1 MVALSQPVGIC
12 YFVVGNRQLAVSSW
26 QLSVDSY
33 RRRRGGAMTTC
44 FAFAEECAVETETN
58 MPRPFG
64 APNTSPKTISIES
77 QSQSQSH
84 SQSLSQSSQ
93 VFSRVSCLASRWKC
107 GYFMGL
113 QMAINLYSFYA
124 ESVSY
129 SVNLL
134 VNFHSQFFLTPH
146 SPLLTHPPPIHA
158 HSHLFILAWAFDINF
173 QLGI

>member
-1 MVALSQPVGIC
+1 
-12 YFVVGNRQLAVSSW
+12 
-26 QLSVDSY
+26 
-33 RRRRGGAMTTC
+33 MTTC
-44 FAFAEECAVETETN
+44 FAFAEECAVETETK
-58 MPRPFG
+58 MPRPLG

-77 QSQSQSH
+77 QSQSQSL
-84 SQSLSQSSQ
+84 SDSRSLSQSSQ
-93 VFSRVSCLASRWKC
+93 VFSRVSCLASSWKC

-146 SPLLTHPPPIHA
+146 PPAVHA
-158 HSHLFILAWAFDINF
+158 HSHLFILVLTFRLTFSKFGRQQTLLWTLYEFLCFFSRTERVSGVCLWFPLCVN
-173 QLGI
+173 